1 MKILVLIADTLRE
14 LSGKAMLIILIS
26 VSTLFLLGSLLA
38 FSARRRRRG
47 SSSRSSGGR
56 RARPSRPTRS
66 RCLWTGSSRG
76 SSRALDRGGPF
87 RRLRHGGRRPG
98 ASGEGRR
105 GPLPLKTALPL
116 ELLGGKY
123 LGAVAAVF
131 ICALYFIGALFLVF
145 GLRAGVWNVNLLL
158 AMLGVLLVF
167 AAIHAIVVFIGV
179 LSGSTALSILGAYF
193 YLFVLANVLNGRE
206 ATLYIFSSNEIFRSS
221 VDGLYYLFPQIPG
234 MRDEIVKFV
243 GRGEARWEPFV
254 QSAASGLAILFG
266 AALIFRRRTFR
277 RSSAARDL
285 LVGFMQA

>member
-38 FSARRRRRG
+38 FSARETPEGVILSFFGREAG
-47 SSSRSSGGR
+47 AAVPPDQVALFVDGIQSGLVSGLLTGVVLFGVFATAGVVPALLEKGVADLYLSKPLSR
-56 RARPSRPTRS
+56 
-66 RCLWTGSSRG
+66 W
-76 SSRALDRGGPF
+76 
-87 RRLRHGGRRPG
+87 
-98 ASGEGRR
+98 
-105 GPLPLKTALPL
+105 

-266 AALIFRRRTFR
+266 AALIFRRKDF
-277 RSSAARDL
+277 
-285 LVGFMQA
+285 